1 MPTTTRAAWR
11 IQQYM
16 TDDEPM
22 LRTVA
27 TPARRRPSPNCRT
40 SSKGHGA
47 SSKKEIEIQNSND
60 SEIGRVDNLPM
71 GPPLSEDNMDDDP
84 LEGYGMPEN
93 QGSTISMSS
102 SDIVRDNICP
112 DHTMEDPVQLSEN
125 EDLSDQ
131 VVIRTLTKPR
141 NELRLKAKALQR
153 PSDIVRGDGR
163 VLQVEHEKL
172 LVYCRRLEGD
182 LKSSRDDNRQSKAV
196 ITTLRR
202 ECEAAKSKL
211 KVTKLRLAECEE
223 DLDSAQQFLNT
234 ADAVE
239 IAEVTRMVDRLNDAI
254 EGLASTLGN
263 EIIRAARARARSKPP
278 RYATEARTAVTQM
291 WGKKIVDCMTLGMT
305 MRNSTIFAALAQ
317 SVLSNICLTI
327 VRAFCLEDDAMNE
340 KVASL
345 WVGINENCDLGV
357 AKRWRSLTNAQ
368 LQPRG
373 DTIAA
378 ITASAAQSLS
388 YLMVTAG
395 WRQRTPDKLPP
406 YVKGKL
412 DDIFADALGVRRT
425 VIDDVL
431 SADLEVIKCENSTPF
446 LHKEMRDALKVEQG
460 DGKDASLLDGEPI
473 VCCTGIGMRYTSWK
487 KGKRVS
493 KVLLK
498 SKVLMPSALRPKIKI
513 KASWVS

>member
-1 MPTTTRAAWR
+1 MPTTTRASWR

-16 TDDEPM
+16 PDDEPM
-22 LRTVA
+22 LGSVA
-27 TPARRRPSPNCRT
+27 TSAKRRPNYRT

-47 SSKKEIEIQNSND
+47 SSKKETEIQNSND

-71 GPPLSEDNMDDDP
+71 GPPLSEDNMDVVSDDP

-112 DHTMEDPVQLSEN
+112 DHTMEDPVALSEN

-131 VVIRTLTKPR
+131 VAIRTPTKPR
-141 NELRLKAKALQR
+141 NELRLKAKAIQR
-153 PSDIVRGDGR
+153 PSDIVRGVGR
-163 VLQVEHEKL
+163 VLEHEKL
-172 LVYCRRLEGD
+172 LGYCRRLEGD
-182 LKSSRDDNRQSKAV
+182 LESERNDNRQSKAV
-196 ITTLRR
+196 ITKLRR

-211 KVTKLRLAECEE
+211 KDAEFRLAECEE

-234 ADAVE
+234 ADGVE

-254 EGLASTLGN
+254 EGLASTLGH
-263 EIIRAARARARSKPP
+263 EIIRAARNRARSKPP
-278 RYATEARTAVTQM
+278 RYATEARTAVTQI
-291 WGKKIVDCMTLGMT
+291 WEKEIVNRMTLGMT
-305 MRNSTIFAALAQ
+305 LRNPTIFAALAQ
-317 SVLSNICLTI
+317 SALSNICRTI
-327 VRAFCLEDDAMNE
+327 VQAFCLEDDIMNE

-388 YLMVTAG
+388 DLMVTAG

-412 DDIFADALGVRRT
+412 DDIFADALEIRRT

-431 SADLEVIKCENSTPF
+431 SADLEVVECGYFTPF
-446 LHKEMRDALKVEQG
+446 MHKEMRDALKVEQR
-460 DGKDASLLDGEPI
+460 DGNDASVLDGQPI
-473 VCCTGIGMRYTSWK
+473 VCCTGIGMRYTTRK
-487 KGKRVS
+487 KGRRVS